1 MRAFEIWIGIG
12 IVLFVVTVA
21 SVFYI
26 ESVGNPKSE
35 PPTEYRKEPCG
46 TGYLDWKVINNAWQ
60 THDCVVYYT
69 NEREQSKLHR
79 DCQTAW

>member
-1 MRAFEIWIGIG
+1 MKDDMRAFEIWIGIG

-46 TGYLDWKVINNAWQ
+46 TGYLD
-60 THDCVVYYT
+60 
-69 NEREQSKLHR
+69 
-79 DCQTAW
+79 